1 MSRTITTKLVYE
13 VNEHK
18 VDDIRSIILP
28 VVIILP
34 VAMHIHYTSLDA
46 NYASRFAKTNYRLK

>member
-1 MSRTITTKLVYE
+1 METRTINVSHNHGKLVHE

-18 VDDIRSIILP
+18 VDGIGSIIL
-28 VVIILP
+28 L
-34 VAMHIHYTSLDA
+34 VAMHRHYTSLDA